1 MLDEEG
7 IILDERDGKENAGAR
22 YAGSDLSFADLA
34 TGLGNFIDALAAHL
48 GAVLNQEAGN
58 GHCIRSGDDMIP
70 LAWR

>member
-34 TGLGNFIDALAAHL
+34 AVLGNFIDALAAHL
-48 GAVLNQEAGN
+48 GAVLSREAGN
-58 GHCIRSGDDMIP
+58 GPLHQVRDDVIP